1 MTKPLFQL
9 PFKMTN
15 RIRLALTLACLV
27 AAWFVATPSYT
38 WHYRI
43 TVTLQTADG
52 PKSGT
57 AVRAVTI
64 HPGIGLTGLP
74 PSFDLKGEAVAVE
87 TAPGKYVFALL
98 RGVTRETDDAALT
111 VMEAF
116 PADKKEGLAILQPA
130 QYPLMVRFDSLTT
143 PKSVTRDST
152 PVSEVKLEITEEPV
166 SWGLN
171 KLLPWLPN
179 YIHLRLDGGN
189 FGDEKAELRFANS
202 LNTRD
207 FSSDPEHK

>member
-1 MTKPLFQL
+1 MKKL

-15 RIRLALTLACLV
+15 RIRVALTLACLV
-27 AAWFVATPSYT
+27 AAWLVATPSDT

-43 TVTLQTADG
+43 TVTLQTQDG

-87 TAPGKYVFALL
+87 TAPGDYVFALL

-111 VMEAF
+111 LMEAF
-116 PADKKEGLAILQPA
+116 PADKKQGSAVLQPA
-130 QYPLMVRFDSLTT
+130 QYPLMVRFDGLTT
-143 PKSVTRDST
+143 PKSVTRDHT
-152 PVSEVKLEITEEPV
+152 PVSEIKLEITKDPV
-166 SWGLN
+166 SRGLN

-179 YIHLRLDGGN
+179 YTHLRLDGGN
-189 FGDEKAELRFANS
+189 FGDDRAELRFANS
-202 LNTRD
+202 LNARD